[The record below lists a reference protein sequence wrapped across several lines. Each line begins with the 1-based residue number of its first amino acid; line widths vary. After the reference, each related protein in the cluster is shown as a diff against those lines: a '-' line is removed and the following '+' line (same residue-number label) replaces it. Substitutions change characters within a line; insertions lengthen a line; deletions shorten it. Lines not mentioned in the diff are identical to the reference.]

1 MCKAILAKCSIKYC
15 CDVNNNLPTIITFIY
30 KFIAGIYIVNY
41 FYIAVCSLISMDV
54 IMKKGSVVLAMLALS
69 FTGVSQG
76 KQYNNVSEF
85 EPFGYLG
92 VGYQYADADINLG
105 SLGSYSLNNSLLGA
119 MFGYRFHQNFGV
131 EVRGYGSI
139 SDDELYGTSVEVER
153 NFALLAKGLVPL
165 GENVDLYGLLGYGKI
180 TASVD
185 GISDSDEDLQY
196 GVGFAFNKGT
206 PLELQIEWMK
216 LYDDKGLDLSGFNL
230 NIVYRL

>member
-1 MCKAILAKCSIKYC
+1 MAN
-15 CDVNNNLPTIITFIY
+15 VFTIVIFIY
-30 KFIAGIYIVNY
+30 KFIAGIYLVHY
-41 FYIAVCSLISMDV
+41 FYIAVCSLINMDV
-54 IMKKGSVVLAMLALS
+54 IMKKGNVLLAILALS

-92 VGYQYADADINLG
+92 IGYQYADADINLG
-105 SLGSYSLNNSLLGA
+105 SLGSYSLNNSLFGA

-131 EVRGYGSI
+131 EVRGYGSV
-139 SDDELYGTSVEVER
+139 SDDELYGISLEVER

-180 TASVD
+180 TASAD
-185 GISDSDEDLQY
+185 GASESDEDLQY
-196 GVGFAFNKGT
+196 GIGFAFNKGT

-216 LYDDKGLDLSGFNL
+216 LYDDNGLDLSGINL

>member
-1 MCKAILAKCSIKYC
+1 MAN
-15 CDVNNNLPTIITFIY
+15 VFTIVIFIY
-30 KFIAGIYIVNY
+30 KFIAGIYLVHY
-41 FYIAVCSLISMDV
+41 FYITVCNLINMDV
-54 IMKKGSVVLAMLALS
+54 IMKKGNVLLAILALS
-69 FTGVSQG
+69 FTSVSQG

-92 VGYQYADADINLG
+92 IGYQYADADINLG

-131 EVRGYGSI
+131 EVRGYGSV
-139 SDDELYGTSVEVER
+139 SDDELYGISLEVER

-180 TASVD
+180 TASAD
-185 GISDSDEDLQY
+185 GASESDEDLQY
-196 GVGFAFNKGT
+196 GIGFAFNKGT

-216 LYDDKGLDLSGFNL
+216 LYDDNGLDLSGINL